1 MRRLALILVSLLT
14 VFTFMAAADPLYKWV
29 DEQGNVHYSDKPQ
42 PGAQKIVLP
51 KATTFAAPKVAQPS
65 PLPDKSQ
72 PQQQDGAYTQ
82 ILVSSPK
89 DQDTLWNTDTTT
101 VSVTLTPAL
110 QQGDTVTFSVD
121 GTTQTVSG
129 TSATF
134 DKLERGEHHV
144 TVTVNGRGG
153 TLTAQ
158 SVFYIQK
165 SGAKRP
171 PL

>member
-1 MRRLALILVSLLT
+1 MHRPALILVSLLA
-14 VFTFMAAADPLYKWV
+14 VFTFMVSADPLYKWV

-51 KATTFAAPKVAQPS
+51 KASTFAAPKVVQPA
-65 PLPDKSQ
+65 PLPDNSQ
-72 PQQQDGAYTQ
+72 PQQDGTYTQ

-89 DQDTLWNTDTTT
+89 DQDTLWNTDTAT

-110 QQGDTVTFSVD
+110 QPGDTVTFSVD
-121 GTTQTVSG
+121 GKTQTVG
-129 TSATF
+129 TTSATF
-134 DKLERGEHHV
+134 NDLERGEHDV

-165 SGAKRP
+165 SVSKKP

>member
-1 MRRLALILVSLLT
+1 MRRLVLILVCLLA
-14 VFTFMAAADPLYKWV
+14 VFTFMVAADPLYKWV

-51 KATTFAAPKVAQPS
+51 KAATFAAPKAAQFA
-65 PLPDKSQ
+65 PLPDNSR

-82 ILVSSPK
+82 ILISSPK
-89 DQDTLWNTDTTT
+89 DQDTLWNTDTAT

-121 GTTQTVSG
+121 GATQTVSG
-129 TSATF
+129 TSASF
-134 DKLERGEHHV
+134 DKLDRGEHHV

-158 SVFYIQK
+158 SVFYLQR